1 MDILDINIEKM
12 KIYRS
17 KGLPTH
23 MVKRKHYNCLKYID
37 YIPEIIKNPD
47 YVGVNPNES
56 TISFELIKKYSD
68 NIMIGIKIDTDGRYL
83 YVSTMHDIQES
94 KVKRRLFS
102 GRLKQISVDKT

>member
-1 MDILDINIEKM
+1 M

-56 TISFELIKKYSD
+56 TISFELIKKYLD

>member
-1 MDILDINIEKM
+1 M
-12 KIYRS
+12 
-17 KGLPTH
+17 
-23 MVKRKHYNCLKYID
+23 KYID

-47 YVGVNPNES
+47 YVGINPNES
-56 TISFELIKKYSD
+56 IISFELIKKYSD

-102 GRLKQISVDKT
+102 GRLKQIGVDKT

>member
-1 MDILDINIEKM
+1 MCGSE
-12 KIYRS
+12 
-17 KGLPTH
+17 
-23 MVKRKHYNCLKYID
+23 RKHYNCLKYID

>member
-1 MDILDINIEKM
+1 M
-12 KIYRS
+12 K
-17 KGLPTH
+17 
-23 MVKRKHYNCLKYID
+23 
-37 YIPEIIKNPD
+37 
-47 YVGVNPNES
+47 ES

-102 GRLKQISVDKT
+102 GRLKQIGVDKT

>member
-1 MDILDINIEKM
+1 M
-12 KIYRS
+12 
-17 KGLPTH
+17 
-23 MVKRKHYNCLKYID
+23 KYID
-37 YIPEIIKNPD
+37 YIQEIIKNPD
-47 YVGVNPNES
+47 YVGINPNES

-102 GRLKQISVDKT
+102 GRLKQIGVDKT